1 MKIINRKARFNY
13 ELLDRLETGI
23 VLTGSEVKSVKAG
36 HISLAEAYV
45 RLIDGELWLINAT
58 ISPYKFANNE
68 DYDPIRTRKLLVH
81 KHQILTLTKKM
92 EGKNL
97 TLVPTAIYTS
107 RGRVKLEIALARG
120 RKEFEKREKIKAR
133 DMEREKE
140 RTLKT
145 INCSN

>member
-145 INCSN
+145 INCS